1 MMNPSTNSRF
11 SKYTIDDITNGLDR
25 RGLKWKR
32 YKDGIMCMCPK
43 HHGGDLNCLITP
55 DPDGNPRAYCY
66 SHCGFYWPDEVMEE
80 LKGKP
85 FDVEKY
91 REEHKL
97 KLGVN
102 HEQKV
107 RRVKEIPE
115 LQELWRKGL
124 PLPPERIFPEI
135 PNVELER
142 LGWRWVD
149 SAPRG
154 MGTGVLIP
162 YWTSDFNGE
171 PASGII
177 GFCQVRHLSGQ
188 PRFSFPRGMSPT
200 LYGTWVLRELTEFDV
215 SEREVY
221 LVEGSHDQVV
231 LTVCAIPAVAV
242 PSASSKDLVKQF
254 AEFCTKHQIQVV
266 YAGDNDDA
274 GSRVRATLDDMGV
287 PYRAR
292 TAPHPYK
299 DIGDFARE
307 RGLDAVRAY
316 FDTTSDRQTTGK
328 SGNKDPSLRQQEQ
341 LILDMFPGSEVLI
354 SGA

>member
-1 MMNPSTNSRF
+1 MNPSSNSRF
-11 SKYTIDDITNGLDR
+11 SKYTIDDITRCLDVR
-25 RGLKWKR
+25 SIKWKR
-32 YKDGIMCMCPK
+32 YRDGVQCGCPLHDGKDP
-43 HHGGDLNCLITP
+43 NCIITP
-55 DPDGNPRAYCY
+55 DDDGNPRGYCF
-66 SHCGFYWPDEVMEE
+66 SHCGFFWPDEAFPE
-80 LKGKP
+80 LKGEP
-85 FDVEKY
+85 FDAEKY

-97 KLGVN
+97 QLGVK
-102 HEQKV
+102 HEQV
-107 RRVKEIPE
+107 RKVKEIPE

-135 PNVELER
+135 PNSELEN
-142 LGWRWVD
+142 LGWKWVD
-149 SAPRG
+149 SAPLG

-162 YWTSDFNGE
+162 YWTSDYNGE
-171 PASGII
+171 PASGTI

-254 AEFCTKHQIQVV
+254 AKFCTKHQIRIV

-274 GSRVRATLDDMGV
+274 GSRIRATLDDMGV

-316 FDTTSDRQTTGK
+316 FDTTPERRTTEK
-328 SGNKDPSLRQQEQ
+328 SGSKNLSLRQQEK